1 MQKQFPLSVAQTVT
15 GRQARPWGL
24 HYREAL
30 IPGRNPGGYI
40 NPQRQLHN
48 GQSNVLSYLTPIPSG
63 HSLRL
68 PTWCA
73 SPWPHLQQRYLQKE
87 GTVERG
93 PKEHMT
99 RAVAKSKVLTK
110 TGDNS
115 Y

>member
-1 MQKQFPLSVAQTVT
+1 M
-15 GRQARPWGL
+15 

-30 IPGRNPGGYI
+30 IPGRNHGGYI
-40 NPQRQLHN
+40 NPQLHLHK
-48 GQSNVLSYLTPIPSG
+48 GQNNVLSYLTLIPSG

-68 PTWCA
+68 PTWRA
-73 SPWPHLQQRYLQKE
+73 SLWPHLQQCYLEVPETGTRRLQKK

-99 RAVAKSKVLTK
+99 HAVAKSKVLTK
-110 TGDNS
+110 TGDVS